1 MRRES
6 AERVARGISRQK
18 IDTWILD
25 VLGQRSSMEIRE
37 LLTLLQLLYVY
48 LHGYDDLA
56 KHQLGKNKEIEE
68 QDTIQYNTRTAH
80 SGAGRRETGAEKK
93 YPDRRENRSLASLL
107 EEKNPLAQARID
119 HLLGTA
125 MQATDDQEILAYKS
139 AATKTCMSY
148 NGPVARQIPRHVYEI
163 PYIGADAIERLLEIR
178 QRELTEVQ
186 QRLAAL
192 AEEADC
198 IDFS

>member
-1 MRRES
+1 
-6 AERVARGISRQK
+6 
-18 IDTWILD
+18 
-25 VLGQRSSMEIRE
+25 
-37 LLTLLQLLYVY
+37 
-48 LHGYDDLA
+48 
-56 KHQLGKNKEIEE
+56 
-68 QDTIQYNTRTAH
+68 
-80 SGAGRRETGAEKK
+80 
-93 YPDRRENRSLASLL
+93 
-107 EEKNPLAQARID
+107 
-119 HLLGTA
+119 
-125 MQATDDQEILAYKS
+125 MQATDDQEVLAYKS

-163 PYIGADAIERLLEIR
+163 PYIGAGAIERQLEIR

>member
-1 MRRES
+1 MGVHSVCSRRRTRGRKLQPDTATLVSEVDKELRARVRRES

-68 QDTIQYNTRTAH
+68 QDTIQYTNCTLRRREKRNRSGEEVSGSSGKQVSRLPFRGKESTRTGTYRSSAWNCH
-80 SGAGRRETGAEKK
+80 AG
-93 YPDRRENRSLASLL
+93 DR
-107 EEKNPLAQARID
+107 
-119 HLLGTA
+119 
-125 MQATDDQEILAYKS
+125 
-139 AATKTCMSY
+139 
-148 NGPVARQIPRHVYEI
+148 
-163 PYIGADAIERLLEIR
+163 
-178 QRELTEVQ
+178 
-186 QRLAAL
+186 
-192 AEEADC
+192 
-198 IDFS
+198 

>member
-68 QDTIQYNTRTAH
+68 QDTIQYTNCTLR
-80 SGAGRRETGAEKK
+80 RREKRK
-93 YPDRRENRSLASLL
+93 
-107 EEKNPLAQARID
+107 
-119 HLLGTA
+119 
-125 MQATDDQEILAYKS
+125 
-139 AATKTCMSY
+139 
-148 NGPVARQIPRHVYEI
+148 
-163 PYIGADAIERLLEIR
+163 
-178 QRELTEVQ
+178 
-186 QRLAAL
+186 
-192 AEEADC
+192 
-198 IDFS
+198 